1 VCVLS
6 SGTINSKRALWA
18 LSSWPGK
25 HSLSLYTRS
34 QLPRPSII
42 GLKKPGEREG
52 NGRGFGF
59 LRHRF
64 WLAAATRTYHTRHAP
79 SPLGALHSSQANK
92 IGETRKNTRK
102 KFLVF
107 STPIRPA
114 AFRFG
119 LPHPRKRKK
128 PTDVTADMTAA

>member
-34 QLPRPSII
+34 QLPRPSTI

-79 SPLGALHSSQANK
+79 LLSEHCTAARPIKLGRREKTHERNSSSS
-92 IGETRKNTRK
+92 
-102 KFLVF
+102 LLP
-107 STPIRPA
+107 SDLLL
-114 AFRFG
+114 FG
-119 LPHPRKRKK
+119 LVCHTRERERSQ
-128 PTDVTADMTAA
+128 PT